1 MAISFTSSVDRSVGA
16 GDCRYTENV
25 TTQKKKRQ
33 QQLAKIKQIQR
44 DQKLSQSASDLSSKI
59 SRETK
64 LKKEVEAIDVLLAQA
79 AKQLAEKQQ
88 RLAQQRLKLGESPSR
103 EK

>member
-1 MAISFTSSVDRSVGA
+1 MAISFTRPLIAQLEREIADIQK
-16 GDCRYTENV
+16 NV